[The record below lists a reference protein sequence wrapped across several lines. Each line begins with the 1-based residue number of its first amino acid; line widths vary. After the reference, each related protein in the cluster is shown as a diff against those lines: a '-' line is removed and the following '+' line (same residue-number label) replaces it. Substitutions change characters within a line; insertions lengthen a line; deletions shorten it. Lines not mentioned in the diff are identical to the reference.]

1 MTTGERIVIVG
12 GGIGGLA
19 AALTLARAGRSV
31 TIFERDELV
40 PTATVEEAF
49 ATERPGAPQA
59 HHTHAFLAR
68 TVVTL
73 RQRFPDVLDR
83 ILAAGSTTLP
93 AARNLGAPQP
103 GDEDLVFLVVRR
115 TTYEWALRQAVLAEP
130 TAAIRAGAGVVGLTF
145 DTTTASTGERPVVTG
160 VRLAD
165 GTTIAADA
173 VVVATGRRS
182 ALPDWL
188 AEGGVDIAEREH
200 QTKLMYLTRWYR
212 RPPGDQP
219 LPESRG
225 MDAGFVKYL
234 AVPGDNDSL
243 SITLAI
249 RPDDDELR
257 RALLDPARF
266 DEACRRLPG
275 PDRFFAEL
283 DLDPLG
289 PVRPMG
295 GLINRL
301 RTFTADDGEP
311 LVLGVHALGD
321 AHTCTNPI
329 YGRGC
334 SLALVQATL
343 LGDAFAAFPDDPVAR
358 SREFEAASAREIE
371 PWFHASIEMDKLTRL
386 PSDLDARPSDGPP
399 SPVAALFVA
408 AETEPVL
415 GRGLAKLFNLL
426 VTPAELAAEAEFTAR
441 SMEVVANPGAWP
453 VPAHPGPTR
462 RELLALLH
470 HDPPGDVPS
479 GDRSTH
485 GGAPGTADPTHE
497 GAA

>member
-1 MTTGERIVIVG
+1 
-12 GGIGGLA
+12 
-19 AALTLARAGRSV
+19 
-31 TIFERDELV
+31 
-40 PTATVEEAF
+40 
-49 ATERPGAPQA
+49 
-59 HHTHAFLAR
+59 
-68 TVVTL
+68 
-73 RQRFPDVLDR
+73 
-83 ILAAGSTTLP
+83 
-93 AARNLGAPQP
+93 
-103 GDEDLVFLVVRR
+103 
-115 TTYEWALRQAVLAEP
+115 
-130 TAAIRAGAGVVGLTF
+130 
-145 DTTTASTGERPVVTG
+145 
-160 VRLAD
+160 
-165 GTTIAADA
+165 
-173 VVVATGRRS
+173 
-182 ALPDWL
+182 
-188 AEGGVDIAEREH
+188 
-200 QTKLMYLTRWYR
+200 
-212 RPPGDQP
+212 
-219 LPESRG
+219 
-225 MDAGFVKYL
+225 
-234 AVPGDNDSL
+234 DSL

-386 PSDLDARPSDGPP
+386 PSDLDA
-399 SPVAALFVA
+399 
-408 AETEPVL
+408 
-415 GRGLAKLFNLL
+415 
-426 VTPAELAAEAEFTAR
+426 
-441 SMEVVANPGAWP
+441 
-453 VPAHPGPTR
+453 
-462 RELLALLH
+462 
-470 HDPPGDVPS
+470 
-479 GDRSTH
+479 
-485 GGAPGTADPTHE
+485 
-497 GAA
+497 